1 MSMRRFVLAVV
12 VVVGVSAAASAGYAR
27 SPKDPVLRRRPAD
40 VALAK
45 TLLLAASD
53 LPDGFRDAGADRS
66 SSSGSGSVNCKGVVE
81 PDLHR
86 LVMTA
91 DVSSHDFERT
101 DAVSGFTQVST
112 EATLFE
118 SAADAQTG
126 ISWLVSLPKAKLDS
140 CFSSMIRAGLPKTAK
155 TAGFHL
161 TVARRTI
168 GQVQIFVWELQVQF
182 ERNGSW
188 IPIDMVI
195 AGFHRARALEMLTVV
210 SGGRGLDPAVMTG
223 FSRTL
228 TARLAHA
235 AL

>member
-1 MSMRRFVLAVV
+1 MSLRRFVLAVV
-12 VVVGVSAAASAGYAR
+12 VVVGVSVAASVAYAR
-27 SPKDPVLRRRPAD
+27 SPKDPVLRSRPAD

-45 TLLLAASD
+45 TLLLGASD
-53 LPDGFRDAGADRS
+53 LPEGFRDAGVDRS
-66 SSSGSGSVNCKGVVE
+66 SGSNGSVDCKGVVE

-91 DVSSHDFERT
+91 DVTSHDFERT
-101 DAVSGFTQVST
+101 DSVSGFTQVST

-118 SAADAQTG
+118 SAAEAQTG
-126 ISWLVSLPKAKLDS
+126 IAWLVSLPKAKLDS

-168 GQVQIFVWELQVQF
+168 GGVQIFVWELQVQF

-188 IPIDMVI
+188 TPIDMVI
-195 AGFHRARALEMLTVV
+195 AGYHRARALEMLMVV
-210 SGGRGLDPAVMTG
+210 SGGRGLDPTVMTA

-228 TARLAHA
+228 TTRLAHA